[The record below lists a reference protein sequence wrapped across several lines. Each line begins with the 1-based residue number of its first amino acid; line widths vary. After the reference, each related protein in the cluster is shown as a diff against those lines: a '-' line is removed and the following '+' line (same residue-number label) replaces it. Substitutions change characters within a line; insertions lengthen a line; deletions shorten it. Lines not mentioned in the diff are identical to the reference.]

1 MEDYENTPMLL
12 EQQSKKGLVMARE
25 EQDSFV
31 KPQEQEN
38 PGTANDHDPAQTGY
52 DPESPWTNIYN
63 ILTGRM
69 TPIGQHYFR
78 EDKYIQNEAR
88 DCKNCDEWRDWCFKY
103 SPTVIFLRKNIE
115 ALNGDLNAKN
125 VRCRRCP
132 TRRTEEGGFVR
143 QGGGFSPDHG
153 ILICANEMRDRKH
166 LEDTLAHEMVH
177 AWDHL
182 RWKVDWADLRHA
194 ACTEVWLLQNWYERM
209 VLMGIQIRA
218 SSLSGECRFMRE
230 FWTRN
235 NWKLTQ
241 QHQNCVRTRAVKSV
255 MARPACK
262 DDVQAVKVVNEV
274 WDSCFSDTRPFDE
287 IYR

>member
-1 MEDYENTPMLL
+1 MTVFGLRNRSAFCGRNTKTSKRCEPSARNVNAPVSIFTPDLRPDSDIPLNCAPNRPIYYSGNRSVAAMASGSSGGTS
-12 EQQSKKGLVMARE
+12 QSP
-25 EQDSFV
+25 S
-31 KPQEQEN
+31 N
-38 PGTANDHDPAQTGY
+38 PGNDPAKTGY
-52 DPESPWTNIYN
+52 DPSSYWTNVYN

-69 TPIGQHYFR
+69 TPEGQHSYR
-78 EDKYIQNEAR
+78 EDMYIKNEST

-103 SPTVIFLRKNIE
+103 SPTVIFLKKNIE

-132 TRRTEEGGFVR
+132 TRRTEDGNYAR

-194 ACTEVWLLQNWYERM
+194 ACTEV
-209 VLMGIQIRA
+209 
-218 SSLSGECRFMRE
+218 
-230 FWTRN
+230 
-235 NWKLTQ
+235 
-241 QHQNCVRTRAVKSV
+241 
-255 MARPACK
+255 
-262 DDVQAVKVVNEV
+262 
-274 WDSCFSDTRPFDE
+274 
-287 IYR
+287 

>member
-1 MEDYENTPMLL
+1 MTSVKNIHFEVLLELHVSIRPDSDILLNCAWNCLICSSVNTLLSAMGSGTSKPAPSSQSLTDPFHPKTADARRASMEDYENTPMLL
-12 EQQSKKGLVMARE
+12 EQQSRKGLVMARE
-25 EQDSFV
+25 EQESFV
-31 KPQEQEN
+31 KSQEQEN
-38 PGTANDHDPAQTGY
+38 PGTVNDHDPAQTGY

-69 TPIGQHYFR
+69 TPIGQHYYR

-132 TRRTEEGGFVR
+132 TRRTEDGGFVR

-194 ACTEVWLLQNWYERM
+194 ACTEVWPLQI
-209 VLMGIQIRA
+209 G
-218 SSLSGECRFMRE
+218 MRG
-230 FWTRN
+230 W
-235 NWKLTQ
+235 
-241 QHQNCVRTRAVKSV
+241 C
-255 MARPACK
+255 
-262 DDVQAVKVVNEV
+262 
-274 WDSCFSDTRPFDE
+274 
-287 IYR
+287 

>member
-1 MEDYENTPMLL
+1 MDRKSALQSFSSCISERRPDSDIICNCAQKCPIWSQVNCSISAMGTGSSRPTSSIPDGSGGPPVPAG
-12 EQQSKKGLVMARE
+12 QQVYKTNFLE
-25 EQDSFV
+25 EQNKKRMAIQDSHSL
-31 KPQEQEN
+31 KPFGEEN
-38 PGTANDHDPAQTGY
+38 PIPSPSANENNPAETGY
-52 DPESPWTNIYN
+52 DPEARWTNIYN

-69 TPIGQHYFR
+69 TPLGQHYFR
-78 EDKYIQNEAR
+78 EDKYIQNETR

-115 ALNGDLNAKN
+115 ALNGDLNENN

-132 TRRTEEGGFVR
+132 TRRTEDGGFVR

-194 ACTEVWLLQNWYERM
+194 ACTEV
-209 VLMGIQIRA
+209 
-218 SSLSGECRFMRE
+218 
-230 FWTRN
+230 
-235 NWKLTQ
+235 
-241 QHQNCVRTRAVKSV
+241 
-255 MARPACK
+255 
-262 DDVQAVKVVNEV
+262 
-274 WDSCFSDTRPFDE
+274 
-287 IYR
+287 

>member
-1 MEDYENTPMLL
+1 MGSGTSKLIPSSQSPADHVHPNTTEAPGASTEDYEKRLMLL
-12 EQQSKKGLVMARE
+12 EQQNKNRVVVTRE
-25 EQDSFV
+25 EQGSFSR
-31 KPQEQEN
+31 PPEQESLN
-38 PGTANDHDPAQTGY
+38 AANDNDPTQTGY
-52 DPESPWTNIYN
+52 DPEAPWTNIYN

-78 EDKYIQNEAR
+78 EDKYVQNETR

-103 SPTVIFLRKNIE
+103 SPTVIFLKKNIE

-132 TRRTEEGGFVR
+132 TRRTEEGSFVR

-194 ACTEVWLLQNWYERM
+194 ACTEVCSLPIGMSRCANGAIDPGFESEWRVSIHERI
-209 VLMGIQIRA
+209 LDEK
-218 SSLSGECRFMRE
+218 SLEAYTATSELCTNEGGEVC
-230 FWTRN
+230 
-235 NWKLTQ
+235 
-241 QHQNCVRTRAVKSV
+241 
-255 MARPACK
+255 
-262 DDVQAVKVVNEV
+262 DG
-274 WDSCFSDTRPFDE
+274 
-287 IYR
+287 